1 MALDTKRGA
10 LVVGASLAAL
20 TAGIYIRRWYL
31 KRAHEEELESEEMV
45 RDFDQEMS
53 LMNKPKRVRRTPA
66 NGRHTSSTN

>member
-20 TAGIYIRRWYL
+20 TAGFYIHRWYL

-45 RDFDQEMS
+45 RDFDDAMAQ
-53 LMNKPKRVRRTPA
+53 MNKPKRVRRQT
-66 NGRHTSSTN
+66 NGHHSAAKS